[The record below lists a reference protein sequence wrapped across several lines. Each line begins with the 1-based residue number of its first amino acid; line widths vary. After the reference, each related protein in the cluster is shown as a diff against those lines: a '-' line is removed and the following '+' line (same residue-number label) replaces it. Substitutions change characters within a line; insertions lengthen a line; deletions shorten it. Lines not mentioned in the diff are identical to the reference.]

1 MSTNEST
8 AQKPDAYQQVTDAI
22 FSAASQAQ
30 KAADWLN
37 ERSGRTAQTREV
49 SKVAA

>member
-1 MSTNEST
+1 MSEYQTT
-8 AQKPDAYQQVTDAI
+8 AQKTDVYQRVTDAI
-22 FSAASQAQ
+22 FTVASQAQ

-49 SKVAA
+49 SGVAA